1 MFVATHPF
9 NALDKRS
16 VRPIFLG
23 KTLNDLAARRLLATH
38 IAGGLWGEGKNGRKS
53 GNQGIANYSL
63 SLSLS

>member
-38 IAGGLWGEGKNGRKS
+38 IAGGLWGEGKKWEEVRKS
-53 GNQGIANYSL
+53 GDC
-63 SLSLS
+63 